1 MLNRESVGIAG
12 KRDRRGIA
20 LMTVIVATVIVG
32 VLATGAV
39 FVGIQE
45 QRMGEGVRRVSK
57 SFGVAEGGAVETLR
71 NWSPIVNNGSAL
83 YPAGGVQ
90 VPATAAPGGTGVYQA
105 TAWHLNPQMWL

>member
-57 SFGVAEGGAVETLR
+57 SFGIAEGGAVETLR
-71 NWSPIVNNGSAL
+71 NWNAVTNNATPL
-83 YPAGGVQ
+83 YPAGAIQ
-90 VPATAAPGGTGVYQA
+90 IPATAAPGGTGVYQA
-105 TAWHLNPQMWL
+105 VSYRLNSQM

>member
-45 QRMGEGVRRVSK
+45 QRMGEGVRRVST
-57 SFGVAEGGAVETLR
+57 SFGIAEGGAVATQLHFTR
-71 NWSPIVNNGSAL
+71 RVRFRFPRRL
-83 YPAGGVQ
+83 LLAGLVYIR
-90 VPATAAPGGTGVYQA
+90 PFHTA
-105 TAWHLNPQMWL
+105 